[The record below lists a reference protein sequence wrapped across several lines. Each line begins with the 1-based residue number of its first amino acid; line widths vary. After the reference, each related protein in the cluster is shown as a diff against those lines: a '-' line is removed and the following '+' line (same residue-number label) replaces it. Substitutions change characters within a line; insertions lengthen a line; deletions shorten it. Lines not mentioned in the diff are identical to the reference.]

1 MANRFGLAAA
11 AGVVAGFMAF
21 GAQAV
26 PFSASPVGGVSD
38 VTKVAEGCGPGMFRG
53 RFGQCR
59 PMMGRRGMGMGRPF
73 RRVER
78 CVVRRTPMG
87 VRRVCRSGF

>member
-1 MANRFGLAAA
+1 MAKRLGLTAA
-11 AGVVAGFMAF
+11 AGIAAAF
-21 GAQAV
+21 WAFEAQAV
-26 PFSASPVGGVSD
+26 PFSAAPIDASE

-87 VRRVCRSGF
+87 VRRVCRSF